1 MSDIYKKPNKLMEL
15 TRSKGFTRY
24 FGISMVAIFVILAF
38 ILFIWLAGAPKAGI
52 PDEIYFLQLET
63 PQDSSPVVVF
73 ETNIGTMK
81 AVLYPD
87 EVPLYYAYFT
97 GLVESGY
104 YDGTYVCAVVDGG
117 AYALGGTKSP
127 DPNATEVEGADTTPI
142 EAEISNNLWPIK
154 GSLVSYIGSKGAWPF
169 DKNYA
174 GSSIILVNDID
185 DAYMNE
191 EALKRAYG
199 DELGGVFAEHGG
211 IPNFSREY
219 TVFGQ
224 VYDGLEVWDAIL
236 GATALETYQ
245 PADDIIFEKVYMS
258 TYGAEKP
265 AE

>member
-1 MSDIYKKPNKLMEL
+1 MSDNYKRPNKLQAL

-38 ILFIWLAGAPKAGI
+38 VLFIWLAGAPKAGI
-52 PDEIYFLQLET
+52 PDEIYFLQIHT
-63 PQDSSPVVVF
+63 PEDDAPVVVF
-73 ETNIGTMK
+73 ETNLGTMK
-81 AVLYPD
+81 AVLYPN
-87 EVPLYYAYFT
+87 ETPAYYQYFT

-104 YDGTYVCAVVDGG
+104 YDGTYFCAIVDG
-117 AYALGGTKSP
+117 AYALGGAKSP
-127 DPNATEVEGADTTPI
+127 DPNATNVEGSDMTPL

-154 GSLVSYIGSKGAWPF
+154 GSLVSYIGSKGVWPF

-174 GSSIILVNDID
+174 GSTFLLVNDID

-191 EALKRAYG
+191 DALKRAYG
-199 DELGGVFAEHGG
+199 EELGSVFAEYGG
-211 IPNFSREY
+211 IPNFAREY

-224 VYDGLEVWDAIL
+224 VYDGWDVWDAIL

-245 PADDIIFEKVYMS
+245 PADEIHFERVYMS